1 VTAASRRAVFLDRDG
16 TLLDN
21 DGYLGDP
28 AGVRLYPGVS
38 AALREI
44 GLRGWERIVVTNQS
58 GVARG
63 LFTEQD
69 YRTVEA
75 AFLEA
80 LEWEGGGAEAV
91 YVCHHLP
98 GASVAKW
105 SVHCECRKPAPG
117 LFLRAAKAR
126 GLDLAGSVSVG
137 DMGRDIEAGR
147 AAGVGKNLLVRTGKG
162 RAEEPGL
169 VGPAAPDAVLES
181 IADLPAWLEEQFRGE
196 E

>member
-1 VTAASRRAVFLDRDG
+1 MTPASLRAVFLDRDG

-21 DGYLGDP
+21 DDYLGDP
-28 AGVRLYPGVS
+28 AGVRLYPKVS

-44 GLRGWERIVVTNQS
+44 GLLGWERIVVTNQS

-69 YRTVEA
+69 YRRVEA

-98 GASVAKW
+98 GAPVAKW
-105 SVHCECRKPAPG
+105 AARCECRKPAPG
-117 LFLRAAKAR
+117 LFLRAARER
-126 GLDLAGSVSVG
+126 GIDLARSVSVG
-137 DMGRDIEAGR
+137 DMARDLEAGR
-147 AAGVGKNLLVRTGKG
+147 AAGVGRNLLVRTGKG
-162 RAEEPGL
+162 REEETSL
-169 VGPAAPDAVLES
+169 VGAAAPDAVLDS
-181 IADLPAWLEEQFRGE
+181 VADLPAWLERLR
-196 E
+196 